1 MKKLITLIAALA
13 AVATCSITAMAANE
27 TVTGAGFYD
36 IGTVEGVTIT
46 PVASSSSVTVTEAQ
60 ADVDGDEAN
69 ETFYVNSDKLTVE
82 YAAKVGARYGWILV
96 EGTGLPT
103 ADDQIHY
110 IDQTTIEASPTTFVV
125 YPLLPTERTE
135 LTLYIASDEEDLIS
149 IPLNYAVSGTY
160 EVIGSD
166 DGEEGG
172 EEGGDTPTYTLGD
185 VNNDGDIGVVDAL
198 EVMQH
203 SADIITLTE
212 TQKLAANVDGDGD
225 IGVVD
230 ALEIMQFSADIITEF
245 SGGKK

>member
-36 IGTVEGVTIT
+36 IGTVEGVKIT

-110 IDQTTIEASPTTFVV
+110 IDQTTIENNPTTFVV

-135 LTLYIASDEEDLIS
+135 LTLYIASDDDDFIS
-149 IPLNYAVSGTY
+149 IPLNYAVSDTY
-160 EVIGSD
+160 DVIGSG
-166 DGEEGG
+166 GEEGG
-172 EEGGDTPTYTLGD
+172 ETPTYTLGD
-185 VNNDGDIGVVDAL
+185 VDNDGDIGAL
-198 EVMQH
+198 DSLAILQH
-203 SADIITLTE
+203 SADIITLNE
-212 TQKLAANVDGDGD
+212 TQKLAANVDGDDD
-225 IGVVD
+225 IGALD
-230 ALEIMQFSADIITEF
+230 SLEILQFSADIIKEF

>member
-110 IDQTTIEASPTTFVV
+110 IDQTTIETSPTTFVV
-125 YPLLPTERTE
+125 YPLLPTKTTE
-135 LTLYIASDEEDLIS
+135 LTLYIASDDDDFIS

-185 VNNDGDIGVVDAL
+185 VNDDNAINSSDSLMTLKIAAKLITPTDA
-198 EVMQH
+198 
-203 SADIITLTE
+203 E
-212 TQKLAANVDGDGD
+212 TLAANVNGDET
-225 IGVVD
+225 INSSD
-230 ALEIMQFSADIITEF
+230 ALEILKFAAKLIDSF
-245 SGGKK
+245 SGGNK